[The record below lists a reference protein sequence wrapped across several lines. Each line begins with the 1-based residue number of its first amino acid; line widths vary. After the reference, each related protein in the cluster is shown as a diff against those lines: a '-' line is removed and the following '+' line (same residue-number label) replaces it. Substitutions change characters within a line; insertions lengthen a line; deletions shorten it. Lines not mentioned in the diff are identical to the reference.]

1 MVEKLYL
8 CIILSL
14 KSIFEFFLFHKINIQ
29 QNKIRIMNF
38 YNNVYMQNII
48 WSLLQDCVYNMNK

>member
-1 MVEKLYL
+1 MVENLYL

-14 KSIFEFFLFHKINIQ
+14 KSIFEIFLFHKINIQ
-29 QNKIRIMNF
+29 QNKISIMNV
-38 YNNVYMQNII
+38 YNTLYMQNII